1 MSKDRTRKIYGLA
14 SALGIDRGDELH
26 SLVLGLT
33 GEEHISNLDESQY
46 HTVLNELYT
55 RLKLSGIEPP
65 PPHNISSPKKESRG
79 MSKDQQSMVWYLMYQ
94 LKALDQHP
102 CSASLGERLRGIIKR
117 ELHVDATA
125 EQPFLW
131 LDYQQGGLLI
141 ERLKKYV
148 SSASRKRRGDV
159 DGYAGHA

>member
-65 PPHNISSPKKESRG
+65 PSHISSPKKGSRG

-102 CSASLGERLRGIIKR
+102 AVHPLGSGC
-117 ELHVDATA
+117 A
-125 EQPFLW
+125 
-131 LDYQQGGLLI
+131 GL
-141 ERLKKYV
+141 
-148 SSASRKRRGDV
+148 SSESCTSMLLQSNHFYGWITNKA
-159 DGYAGHA
+159 AC

>member
-1 MSKDRTRKIYGLA
+1 MSKDKKRKIYGLA
-14 SALGIDRGDELH
+14 SVLGIDRGDELH

-65 PPHNISSPKKESRG
+65 PSHISSPKKGSRG
-79 MSKDQQSMVWYLMYQ
+79 MSKDQQCMVWYLMYQ

-102 CSASLGERLRGIIKR
+102 RSASLGERLRGIIKR
-117 ELHVDATA
+117 ELHVDVTS

-131 LDYQQGGLLI
+131 LDYQQGSLLI

-148 SSASRKRRGDV
+148 SSAARKRRGDV